1 MAEFKGK
8 KPFRQKE
15 SVDACIQGD
24 SILSNGV
31 DRRIYNSAVPDAV
44 PNSQMASHFCVS
56 GCGHA
61 ASTATRL
68 LWGSD
73 PHANRASW
81 VKATGILYFERALNL
96 IEMLMENN
104 TFF

>member
-1 MAEFKGK
+1 LTLAFKEI
-8 KPFRQKE
+8 PYYLTV
-15 SVDACIQGD
+15 SIVDPT
-24 SILSNGV
+24 
-31 DRRIYNSAVPDAV
+31 NSAATNAV

-61 ASTATRL
+61 APTATRL

-104 TFF
+104 TFFLTPN